1 MKWQAM
7 KVGTAETSFLVTGGS
22 GFVGTWVL
30 RLLLSKGAQVA
41 VYDVQA
47 NRRRWDRVLG
57 ADAQRVSFFQGDLVD
72 RARLDQ
78 VCEEVGVTHVVHLG
92 ALLTPACQEDPWLA
106 CQVNVLGS
114 VGVFELVRQREQ
126 IQGLAYASSL
136 AVHGPPPDDPSPV
149 GVEDTFAP
157 SFYGVYKRSVELIA
171 NQYWKHY
178 GLTSFGLRPHVVYG
192 PERDQGPTAAPSLAA
207 RAVAEDRGCEI
218 NYTGPAGY
226 DYVEDVAL
234 ALVRG
239 ATESPPGAH
248 VVDLP
253 GDEVTPEAIRDLL
266 VELEPSAAGRITV
279 SGPAIP
285 SNAPPERRLI
295 QRLFPDWERVALRA
309 GMTRTLEF
317 YGWVN
322 QSESQR

>member
-1 MKWQAM
+1 M
-7 KVGTAETSFLVTGGS
+7 KVDIANTSFLVTGGS
-22 GFVGTWVL
+22 GFVGSWVL
-30 RLLLSKGAQVA
+30 RLLLSQDAQVA

-47 NRRRWDRVLG
+47 NRSRWDRVLG
-57 ADAQRVSFFQGDLVD
+57 TDADRVSFFQGDLVD
-72 RARLDQ
+72 RPHLNQ
-78 VCEEVGVTHVVHLG
+78 VCEEMGVTHVVHLG

-114 VGVFELVRQREQ
+114 VGVFELVRLREQ

-136 AVHGPPPDDPSPV
+136 AVYGPPPEDPSPA

-157 SFYGVYKRSVELIA
+157 SFYGAYKRSVELIA

-178 GLTSFGLRPHVVYG
+178 GMGSFGLRPHVVYG
-192 PERDQGPTAAPSLAA
+192 PERDQGLTAAPSLAA
-207 RAVAEDRGCEI
+207 RAVAEGGACEI

-253 GDEVTPEAIRDLL
+253 GYQATPEAIRDIL
-266 VELEPSAAGRITV
+266 VELEPDSAGRITV
-279 SGPAIP
+279 NGPAIP
-285 SNAPPERRLI
+285 SNAPPERCLI
-295 QRLFPDWERVALRA
+295 QRLFPDWEGVALRA
-309 GMTRTLEF
+309 GLKRTLEF
-317 YGWVN
+317 YGWGNSV
-322 QSESQR
+322 

>member
-1 MKWQAM
+1 M
-7 KVGTAETSFLVTGGS
+7 KVDIANTSFLVTGGS
-22 GFVGTWVL
+22 GFVGSWVL
-30 RLLLSKGAQVA
+30 RLLLSQDAQVA

-47 NRRRWDRVLG
+47 NRSRWDRVLG
-57 ADAQRVSFFQGDLVD
+57 TDADRVSFFQGDLVD
-72 RARLDQ
+72 RPHLNK
-78 VCEEVGVTHVVHLG
+78 VCEEMGVTHVVHLG

-136 AVHGPPPDDPSPV
+136 AVYGPPPEDPSPA

-157 SFYGVYKRSVELIA
+157 SFYGAYKRAVELVA
-171 NQYWKHY
+171 DQYWKHY

-192 PERDQGPTAAPSLAA
+192 PERDQGLTAAPSLAA
-207 RAVAEDRGCEI
+207 RAIAEGRTFEM
-218 NYTGPAGY
+218 NYTGVAGY

-239 ATESPPGAH
+239 ATEAPAGAH

-253 GDEVTPEAIRDLL
+253 SCPATPQTIRDILDNL
-266 VELEPSAAGRITV
+266 VPGAGTRLAV

-285 SNAPPERRLI
+285 SNEPPRRTLI
-295 QRLFPDWERVALRA
+295 NQLFPEWEGISLRD
-309 GMTRTLEF
+309 GLSRTLEF
-317 YGWVN
+317 YGWGN
-322 QSESQR
+322 NA